1 MTVVE
6 REIKLAAPPANA
18 LPPLSDPLAGV
29 VAEPAGTLHLL
40 AIYYDTD
47 DLRLTRAGASL
58 RHRNDEGWAVKL
70 PRGTAADGRLDRST
84 YAFAGDAASPPSEAL
99 ELIRA
104 LARSASVRP
113 VARLRTTRR
122 AVRLRTTDGTPIGEV
137 VDDDVTVLG
146 PDGTM
151 PGFRELEFELADHAP
166 EAQAASIVAR
176 LRASGAGPPD
186 PTPKIVRALG
196 PRAADPPDVR
206 VPAGDAHTVGDVI
219 RAALAGPV
227 AGVVAHDPGVRRG
240 DDPEDVHQARVATRR
255 LRSHLRTFVPLVD
268 SVWAEALREELGWL
282 GAAFGGVRDAD
293 VLLERLEAHVEHLP
307 GADHAAADQLLDRLR
322 AQRDQARTE
331 LLDVLRSHRYAVLLD
346 RLVDAARQPRLTP
359 RTGDE
364 PDAEILR
371 GLVRRAWERLRERGG
386 RPARPA
392 GRRGPAHD
400 PQARQTGPLRGRGG
414 RAGVRE
420 AGPDLRP
427 RARPTS
433 KTCSASTRTGCWPPS
448 GCATPRPPS
457 GTRVP
462 RSRPVSSSP
471 RNEPP
476 RTWAGRRGSPR
487 GRTSAARSTATGYE
501 PQAQAGEDRGPG
513 ARGWW
518 RGPTPG
524 GGRRPPAGRARGR
537 APAPLRRLELP
548 EGQARRR

>member
-70 PRGTAADGRLDRST
+70 PRGIAADGRLDRST
-84 YAFAGDAASPPSEAL
+84 YAFAGDAAAPPSEAL

-122 AVRLRTTDGTPIGEV
+122 AVRLHTADGTPIGEV

-206 VPAGDAHTVGDVI
+206 VPTGDAHTVSDVV

-227 AGVVAHDPGVRRG
+227 ARVVAHDPGVRRG

-268 SVWAEALREELGWL
+268 AAWAEALREELGWL

-293 VLLERLEAHVEHLP
+293 VLLERLEAHVERLP
-307 GADHAAADQLLDRLR
+307 GADRAGADQLLNRLR

-331 LLDVLRSHRYAVLLD
+331 LLDALRSHRYAVLLD

-359 RTGDE
+359 RAGDE

-371 GLVRRAWERLRERGG
+371 GLVRRAWEHLRDAVAALPDQPTDDDLHTIRKRAKRARYAAEAVEPAFGK
-386 RPARPA
+386 PARNFARALTDIQDVLGEHQDGVLASQWLRDAAAAVRDEGAAFAA
-392 GRRGPAHD
+392 GELVAQERAAAH
-400 PQARQTGPLRGRGG
+400 A
-414 RAGVRE
+414 ARE
-420 AGPDLRP
+420 AWL
-427 RARPTS
+427 
-433 KTCSASTRTGCWPPS
+433 
-448 GCATPRPPS
+448 ATWQD
-457 GTRVP
+457 V
-462 RSRPVSSSP
+462 
-471 RNEPP
+471 
-476 RTWAGRRGSPR
+476 RRKKYR
-487 GRTSAARSTATGYE
+487 
-501 PQAQAGEDRGPG
+501 Q
-513 ARGWW
+513 W
-518 RGPTPG
+518 
-524 GGRRPPAGRARGR
+524 
-537 APAPLRRLELP
+537 L
-548 EGQARRR
+548 